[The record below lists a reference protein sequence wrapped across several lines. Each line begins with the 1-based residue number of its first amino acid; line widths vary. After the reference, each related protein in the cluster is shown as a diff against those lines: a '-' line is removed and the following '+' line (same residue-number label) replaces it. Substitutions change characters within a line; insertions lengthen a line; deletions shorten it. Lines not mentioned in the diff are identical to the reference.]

1 MPKIKVDH
9 EKCAACGT
17 CYSMFTEIF
26 EAGSDGKSV
35 VKENDYT
42 KFGYTK
48 EQIEGVCPVGAITIE
63 E

>member
-1 MPKIKVDH
+1 M
-9 EKCAACGT
+9 
-17 CYSMFTEIF
+17 
-26 EAGSDGKSV
+26 

-48 EQIEGVCPVGAITIE
+48 EQIEGVCPVGAITVE